1 VQRLFSTFLIFA
13 CLFAT
18 GHPTRALEPPNLEQV
33 ELEVAL
39 APPHNEPVVGD
50 KVARYRAE
58 LKGDVCWGRLQWEP
72 KITAWGV
79 NTWRSTDRI
88 GHGWNAWQ
96 NSDYSIEKVRVS
108 HTQNL
113 SFWLNDNIALT
124 TEYYMP
130 LNRKSWGGHGLER
143 HYYWLVGF
151 RWQLF

>member
-1 VQRLFSTFLIFA
+1 MKRLFSTILMLM
-13 CLFAT
+13 CLFSTIQA
-18 GHPTRALEPPNLEQV
+18 HALEPPHLEQLTV
-33 ELEVAL
+33 ETAM
-39 APPHNEPVVGD
+39 APPHNEPVVGNR
-50 KVARYRAE
+50 VARYRAE
-58 LKGDVCWGRLQWEP
+58 LKGDVRWGRLQWEP

-79 NTWRSTDRI
+79 NAWRSTDAI
-88 GHGWNAWQ
+88 GHGWDAWR
-96 NSDYSIEKVRVS
+96 NSDYSIEKIRVS

-113 SFWLNDNIALT
+113 SLWLSDHVALT